1 MLADGLQG
9 EWEGR
14 EGTEG
19 PDSNRVEDDGAD
31 AAGGELGRAGE
42 SGGAAADDGDGG
54 VGGDGGGEHH
64 LLLVEALLDGRPP
77 REPGLP
83 APRPP
88 RGRAP
93 AAGGS
98 GHHSG
103 EAGRRERGGRGD
115 EGRLWHHGCSTKCES
130 ANRAVISSQGF
141 VCVCVC
147 DDNMF
152 TGVGFLFFFG

>member
-1 MLADGLQG
+1 MHPLRQQRACAGEHRGLADGVQRR
-9 EWEGR
+9 GR
-14 EGTEG
+14 EGKG
-19 PDSNRVEDDGAD
+19 QRGDSNRVEDDGAD
-31 AAGGELGRAGE
+31 AASGELGRAGE

-83 APRPP
+83 APHPP

-93 AAGGS
+93 AAGRG

-103 EAGRRERGGRGD
+103 EAGRRERGGRDD
-115 EGRLWHHGCSTKCES
+115 EGRRRHHGCSTKCES
-130 ANRAVISSQGF
+130 ANRTVISLRG
-141 VCVCVC
+141 
-147 DDNMF
+147 
-152 TGVGFLFFFG
+152 LFRL